1 MRKTPQHQSA
11 LFLLLVEGAVFF
23 ASGCVSSNP
32 PHPSSEYSATAI
44 ESTLAS
50 EAKSSRPNSEVLQ
63 QFMKDGQLCLTLDNC
78 IDVALARNFNVR
90 LANEALVQAKA
101 DIVQA
106 RAALLPFIG
115 TEASYSRLD
124 EELGFGPM
132 TFMDRDI
139 YKAGLVVRQPVFT
152 GGRLDAAHKAARY
165 LRDARVQDK
174 RTVEKDI
181 IFQVTRTYRISQVA
195 ETFQKVATEAVTLL
209 ETHEHDVGILVRE
222 GAVPELDLLRTR
234 TELANARKELN
245 AADNALDIAFSA
257 LKNLLVVDLETPVYL
272 TGHLGR
278 PLGPTDNLGT
288 LTQIAVSH
296 RPELSSLKS
305 QVAAAEQGFK
315 AAKGEHLPTIAL
327 EGRHEYMEGD
337 YRDLDG
343 GEHWTVGVGVQLPI
357 WNWDQTSAKVR
368 KARSQLSQARIQLRK
383 TEDGIRLE
391 VRQAFLNLGKA
402 EKNIT
407 VAEAALKIA
416 EEAFRQARVRYQE
429 GEGTNTDVLDARTAL
444 SRAEANHAQA
454 LFEYNVALAALQ
466 RAMGTTDIEKEIHKR
481 KAPTK

>member
-1 MRKTPQHQSA
+1 MGKTPQHQST
-11 LFLLLVEGAVFF
+11 LFFLLLESTVFF
-23 ASGCVSSNP
+23 ISGCVASDP
-32 PHPSSEYSATAI
+32 PLPFTEYSATAI
-44 ESTLAS
+44 ESAFAS
-50 EAKSSRPNSEVLQ
+50 EGKHSHPSSEILRR
-63 QFMKDGQLCLTLDNC
+63 FMKNGQLCLTLDNC
-78 IDVALARNFNVR
+78 IHVALARNFNVR
-90 LANEALVQAKA
+90 LANEALVQAET

-106 RAALLPFIG
+106 RAAMLPFIG
-115 TEASYSRLD
+115 TEASYTSLD

-139 YKAGLVVRQPVFT
+139 YKAGLVVRQPIFM
-152 GGRLDAAHKAARY
+152 GGRLDAARKAARY
-165 LRDARVQDK
+165 SRDARVQDK
-174 RTVEKDI
+174 RSVERDI

-195 ETFQKVATEAVTLL
+195 EAFQKVATEAVTLL

-245 AADNALDIAFSA
+245 AANNALDLAFSA

-278 PLGPTDNLGT
+278 PLRPKDNLDT

-305 QVAAAEQGFK
+305 QFAAAEQGFK

-343 GEHWTVGVGVQLPI
+343 GEHWTVGIGVQLPI

-383 TEDGIRLE
+383 AEDGIRLE

-416 EEAFRQARVRYQE
+416 NEAFRQARVRYQE

-466 RAMGTTDIEKEIHKR
+466 RAMGTTDIEKEIPER

>member
-1 MRKTPQHQSA
+1 MITS
-11 LFLLLVEGAVFF
+11 LFLVLLGLAGCNSFDADPVRREHVEIYRRTI
-23 ASGCVSSNP
+23 SEKTEKILSDSNNL
-32 PHPSSEYSATAI
+32 S
-44 ESTLAS
+44 
-50 EAKSSRPNSEVLQ
+50 
-63 QFMKDGQLCLTLDNC
+63 LDDC
-78 IDVALARNFNVR
+78 IHVALARNFNIR
-90 LANEALVQAKA
+90 LANEALVQAEA
-101 DIVQA
+101 NIVQA
-106 RAALLPFIG
+106 RAAMLPFIG
-115 TEASYSRLD
+115 AEASYSRLD

-152 GGRLDAAHKAARY
+152 GGRLDAARKAARY
-165 LRDARVQDK
+165 SRDARVQDK
-174 RTVEKDI
+174 RSVERDI
-181 IFQVTRTYRISQVA
+181 IFQVTRIYRTAQVA
-195 ETFQKVATEAVTLL
+195 EAFQKVATEAVTLL
-209 ETHEHDVGILVRE
+209 ETHEHDAGILVRE

-245 AADNALDIAFSA
+245 AADNALDLTLSA
-257 LKNLLVVDLETPVYL
+257 LKNLLVVDLGIPVYL
-272 TGHLGR
+272 TEHLGR
-278 PLGPTDNLGT
+278 PLRPTDDLDT

-296 RPELSSLKS
+296 RSELSSLKS

-343 GEHWTVGVGVQLPI
+343 GEHWTVGIGVQLPI

-383 TEDGIRLE
+383 TEDSIRLE

-416 EEAFRQARVRYQE
+416 NEAFRQARARYQE

-444 SRAEANHAQA
+444 SRAEANHTQA
-454 LFEYNVALAALQ
+454 LFEYNVALATLQ
-466 RAMGTTDIEKEIHKR
+466 RAMGTTDIEKEIPER